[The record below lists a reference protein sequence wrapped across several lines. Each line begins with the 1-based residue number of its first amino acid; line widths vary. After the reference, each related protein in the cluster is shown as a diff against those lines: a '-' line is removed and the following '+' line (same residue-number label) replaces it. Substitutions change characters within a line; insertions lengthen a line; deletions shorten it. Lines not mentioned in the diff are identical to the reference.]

1 MRFTRAE
8 LLSAPKS
15 PWAERKGP
23 FTSLAILATGEK
35 HDSGYGLM
43 HVVGLVGANPTAL
56 CTSSSDDIAWQF
68 KDVFWDALRTDC
80 ILPSRALHFWSNHA
94 VFFVGASLSSITI
107 CLERKNA

>member
-1 MRFTRAE
+1 MRLARAE
-8 LLSAPKS
+8 LLSAPKA
-15 PWAERKGP
+15 PWAARKGP
-23 FTSLAILATGEK
+23 FTSVAILATGEK

-68 KDVFWDALRTDC
+68 KNVAWDDLRTEC
-80 ILPSRALHFWSNHA
+80 ILPARALHFWSNHV
-94 VFFVGASLSSITI
+94 VFFVGASLSSVTI